1 MKRRFLAF
9 CTLAVV
15 PCGIASGAAARAA
28 DDAWEELA
36 HASATRIAR
45 LALGTLEQDLGAA
58 LDSLLGSADPLPS
71 PDTTIEA
78 VRLAMAGD
86 TVSALDPTASGVE
99 LMVLFPDAEGLLRFA
114 NGMLAPG
121 AAVLV
126 GRVARARVGL
136 YVNGE
141 LWSATDPPP
150 SVEVIDRETLLA
162 ASRTPGGVR
171 SEAGSVVAMDP
182 RRGLPAAIAA
192 LAQPE
197 GPGEQAIPLAVR
209 LVIGLLLLFSTV
221 AAWILF
227 AKASG
232 SEREPAPSRAALV
245 LLACVPLITLLGML
259 VHVQRTFDAVARER
273 VSQDLVHTLTVLG
286 TLGIEESPAGAR
298 ALSGFHAARIERGVV
313 TASTLVGDA
322 AALAALPAPPPS
334 FTTVGA
340 VETGSG
346 RSRYVARRIDRE
358 SFMVL
363 LAPIPLAR
371 IGALRKRLMLIS
383 GMLVGWLL
391 LVAGSLT
398 VRWSPTP

>member
-1 MKRRFLAF
+1 
-9 CTLAVV
+9 
-15 PCGIASGAAARAA
+15 
-28 DDAWEELA
+28 
-36 HASATRIAR
+36 
-45 LALGTLEQDLGAA
+45 
-58 LDSLLGSADPLPS
+58 
-71 PDTTIEA
+71 
-78 VRLAMAGD
+78 
-86 TVSALDPTASGVE
+86 
-99 LMVLFPDAEGLLRFA
+99 
-114 NGMLAPG
+114 
-121 AAVLV
+121 
-126 GRVARARVGL
+126 
-136 YVNGE
+136 
-141 LWSATDPPP
+141 
-150 SVEVIDRETLLA
+150 
-162 ASRTPGGVR
+162 
-171 SEAGSVVAMDP
+171 MDP

-322 AALAALPAPPPS
+322 AALAAAASTSTLFYDCRSCGDWFRQVALRRTKDRPGVIHGSARTHSIGPDRS
-334 FTTVGA
+334 AAQTVDA
-340 VETGSG
+340 DQ
-346 RSRYVARRIDRE
+346 RYAGGLAAARRGKSDRTLE
-358 SFMVL
+358 PNTMMKGHTSA
-363 LAPIPLAR
+363 LAQYTSSSDPAR
-371 IGALRKRLMLIS
+371 RRRPSRQAATAARMGHSTRNAARL
-383 GMLVGWLL
+383 
-391 LVAGSLT
+391 
-398 VRWSPTP
+398 P